1 MSKKVQVAA
10 AHRPAPLCC
19 RLQFVLQ
26 SMLLLLCRFFLMPPW
41 NHQAEPW
48 LAAIQQLRNTMLIR
62 HCLGDYNQRL
72 GGGGDKMDTDSRVGG
87 VGRTGKPRSNSP
99 IRNLDTSKIKQ
110 FMRKPN
116 YVWCL

>member
-1 MSKKVQVAA
+1 
-10 AHRPAPLCC
+10 
-19 RLQFVLQ
+19 
-26 SMLLLLCRFFLMPPW
+26 MPPW

-72 GGGGDKMDTDSRVGG
+72 GEAALKWTRTASGGG
-87 VGRTGKPRSNSP
+87 RTAKPRSNSP

-110 FMRKPN
+110 LMRKPDN
-116 YVWCL
+116 VWCL